1 MSNEAT
7 EPRAVGIE
15 YRNHRGEVDW
25 RRIVP
30 ERIWYGSTQWHTT
43 NQWMLRAFDL
53 DKNEVRDFALCD
65 ITEWSNTP

>member
-7 EPRAVGIE
+7 EPKVVGIE
-15 YRNHRGEVDW
+15 YRNHRREVTW

-30 ERIWYGSTQWHTT
+30 ERIWYGSTPWHP
-43 NQWMLRAFDL
+43 NEQWMLRAFDL
-53 DKNEVRDFALCD
+53 DKDEARDFALCD